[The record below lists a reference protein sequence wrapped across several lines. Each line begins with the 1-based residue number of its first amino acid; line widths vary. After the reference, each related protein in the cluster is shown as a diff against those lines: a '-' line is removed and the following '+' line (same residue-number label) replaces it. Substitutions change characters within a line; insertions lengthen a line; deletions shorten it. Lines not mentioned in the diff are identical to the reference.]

1 MEFEQDVD
9 DAVVLRRLLVDLAE
23 QLERIDRL
31 HHRDIGRDIFHLV
44 RLQVADEVPLD
55 VLWQR
60 LHLLAQLLLMAL
72 AKDPLSRLV
81 GRQDVLV
88 GMILADGHQLHPL
101 GQMAE
106 HLF

>member
-9 DAVVLRRLLVDLAE
+9 DAVVLGRLLVDLAK
-23 QLERIDRL
+23 QLGRIDRL

-44 RLQVADEVPLD
+44 CLQVADEVPLD
-55 VLWQR
+55 VLRQG
-60 LHLLAQLLLMAL
+60 LHLLSQLLLVAL
-72 AKDPLSRLV
+72 AEDALSRLV
-81 GRQDVLV
+81 GRQNILV